1 MLANVTIELLINL
14 FDIRHLSEIVAMIKI
29 ENFNI
34 LLKNLKK
41 SKTSNSVDK
50 YEFLQ

>member
-29 ENFNI
+29 ENFI